1 VSGEWRLQAACRGSD
16 PDAPFA
22 EPGSDVVAGF
32 VKTYCRDCPVKR
44 ECLRFG
50 LEHAGY
56 GVYGG
61 LNAIQRGRL
70 LGRKPRVQ
78 ERPVVVP
85 ECGTWQAYRYHREQ
99 LVEDPC
105 QACKSAWTAYCA
117 EKKRVRLGRTA

>member
-1 VSGEWRLQAACRGSD
+1 MSQEWRLHAACRDAD

-22 EPGSDVVAGF
+22 APGSDVEAEF
-32 VKTYCRDCPVKR
+32 VRAYCRDCPVKP

-50 LEHAGY
+50 LDHAGY

-70 LGRKPRVQ
+70 FGRKPKAAA
-78 ERPVVVP
+78 RPVMVP
-85 ECGTWQAYRYHREQ
+85 VCGTWQAYRYHREQ

-105 QACKSAWTAYCA
+105 QPCKSAWTAYCK
-117 EKKRVRLGRTA
+117 EKQRVRLGRTA